1 MRLLNVDKFLNGEA
15 LPFEVFWGG
24 NQPDYA
30 ILSHTWLEKEAE
42 ELRYQDIENRT
53 RKGTKGYRKIRDCCR
68 KAKQHGH
75 GYVWADTCCIDKG
88 NNVELSEAIS
98 SMFSW
103 YKGAKI
109 CYAYLAD
116 YDVVKKFKE
125 SKWFKRGWTLQELIA
140 PKALVFYSH
149 DWKYILSK
157 SDRDMCGLISEIT
170 GISTEVLAGEQDALK
185 NSSVA
190 QRMPWASGRK
200 TTRPEDIA
208 YCLLGIFGVR
218 MSLFYSEGGKEAFI
232 RLQKTIMKQSDD
244 HSLFAWSQ

>member
-1 MRLLNVDKFLNGEA
+1 MRLLNVEKFLNGET

-24 NQPDYA
+24 KTPEYA
-30 ILSHTWLEKEAE
+30 ILSHMWSKEEAE
-42 ELRYQDIENRT
+42 ELRYQDIENGT

-68 KAKQHGH
+68 KAKQHDH

-116 YDVVKKFKE
+116 YGVGGSPPLNTEKKEEEEVFKNE
-125 SKWFKRGWTLQELIA
+125 AFKAEEFKKSKWFTRGWTLQELIA

-190 QRMPWASGRK
+190 QRMSWASGRK

-208 YCLLGIFGVR
+208 
-218 MSLFYSEGGKEAFI
+218 
-232 RLQKTIMKQSDD
+232 
-244 HSLFAWSQ
+244 

>member
-1 MRLLNVDKFLNGEA
+1 MRLLNVEKFLNGET

-30 ILSHTWLEKEAE
+30 ILSHTWFEKEAE
-42 ELRYQDIENRT
+42 ELRYQDIEKGT
-53 RKGTKGYRKIRDCCR
+53 RKETAGYRKIRDCCR
-68 KAKQHGH
+68 KANQHGCE
-75 GYVWADTCCIDKG
+75 YVWADTCCIDKQ
-88 NNVELSEAIS
+88 NSVELAEAIS

-109 CYAYLAD
+109 CFAYLAD
-116 YDVVKKFKE
+116 YDVRCGVPLNTEKKEEEEEVVEEEVFNKEAFKAE
-125 SKWFKRGWTLQELIA
+125 EFKGSKWFKRGWTLQELIA
-140 PKALVFYSH
+140 PESLVFYSH

-190 QRMPWASGRK
+190 QRMSWVSGRETK
-200 TTRPEDIA
+200 RPEDIA
-208 YCLLGIFGVR
+208 
-218 MSLFYSEGGKEAFI
+218 
-232 RLQKTIMKQSDD
+232 
-244 HSLFAWSQ
+244 

>member
-116 YDVVKKFKE
+116 YDVGDAPPLNTEKKEEEEEAVEEEVFKKEAFKVKKFKE

-190 QRMPWASGRK
+190 QRMSWASGRK

-208 YCLLGIFGVR
+208 
-218 MSLFYSEGGKEAFI
+218 
-232 RLQKTIMKQSDD
+232 
-244 HSLFAWSQ
+244 